1 MPFEHRL
8 GYTYRAGGGEARS
21 ASGNRRDDKARERSA
36 EYEKS
41 FFWRPSIRQLVVSEH
56 VTGPALSDTS
66 SHPDRALWRRWPAR
80 YIDTN
85 CERANARL
93 TRPTDSDRQR
103 NGRIRRHRRWPRRS
117 SRA

>member
-8 GYTYRAGGGEARS
+8 GYTYRAGGSEVRL

-41 FFWRPSIRQLVVSEH
+41 FFGRPSVRQLVVCEH
-56 VTGPALSDTS
+56 VVSPALSDTS
-66 SHPDRALWRRWPAR
+66 GHPDRALRRRRPPR

-85 CERANARL
+85 CERAMRVSLAQPIVIDN
-93 TRPTDSDRQR
+93 
-103 NGRIRRHRRWPRRS
+103 
-117 SRA
+117 